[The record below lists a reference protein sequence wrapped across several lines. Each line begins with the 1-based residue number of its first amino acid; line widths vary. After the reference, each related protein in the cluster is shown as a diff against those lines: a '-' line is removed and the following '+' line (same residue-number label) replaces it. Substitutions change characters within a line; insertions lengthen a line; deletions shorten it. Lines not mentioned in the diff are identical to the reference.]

1 LEAARLNT
9 EAGFFAQGCFLCR
22 QAGEKALKAFALAS
36 GVAQVCS
43 HSIRRIALDLGIDGE
58 VEEAG
63 RDLDVYYIAARYPDG
78 LPEGAPFQAF
88 SLRQAQNALTSAS
101 DLPQK

>member
-1 LEAARLNT
+1 MNT
-9 EAGFFAQGCFLCR
+9 EAGFFAQACFLCQ
-22 QAGEKALKAFALAS
+22 QAGEKALKALAS

-63 RDLDVYYIAARYPDG
+63 CDLDVYYIAARYPDG